1 MTLCKKFFQQ
11 NILKINCYKGMIIM
25 NKSEKKYMIIFIV
38 IIAAT
43 ILYAAALGEG
53 IFELPDFI
61 TNKGYFMFS

>member
-1 MTLCKKFFQQ
+1 
-11 NILKINCYKGMIIM
+11 M

-61 TNKGYFMFS
+61 TNKGYLMFS